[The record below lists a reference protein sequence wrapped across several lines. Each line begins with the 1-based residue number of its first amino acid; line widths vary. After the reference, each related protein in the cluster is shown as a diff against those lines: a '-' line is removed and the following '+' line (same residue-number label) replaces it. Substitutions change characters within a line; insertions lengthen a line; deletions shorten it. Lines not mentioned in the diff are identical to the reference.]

1 MEKSRLFG
9 ESDLELEVVIL
20 FLAGMTME
28 VAGILLFPVSTG
40 ALPYYE
46 NGLYGLL
53 LFFFA
58 LQMVALGKTP
68 FGDMRRSKGLLAA
81 GVLVAAVGIVTCFVP
96 GILSQ
101 LPRLA
106 LAACFGLGGLALLI
120 QMFLSPDKAP
130 AWAKHGGI
138 LRGLAP
144 ACGAVYLLSMGIGL
158 LVWKHDLLSVR
169 MTAVTVLAYG
179 AAILVLGSLLHA
191 VYRLYPQ
198 AAKIPAGESA
208 LPIDKAMILLTGVF
222 MVILGMLLVP
232 VNLGL
237 IPFSGS
243 AQLGLLVM
251 ILAIQ
256 MLASGSTPI
265 GPFRRTWLMIALGFP
280 FAALGVISCIIPGVL
295 VPLLTLMI
303 AVLNVTGGILGLKR
317 TVSPMLARGEG
328 PREPVPPVLVRL
340 TAVQLAMNL
349 VSIMFGASMLIA
361 NLIPGRIIGVILAAN
376 GGLLLYLLHLLG
388 LVERMASAAE
398 TPA

>member
-1 MEKSRLFG
+1 MFKDADL
-9 ESDLELEVVIL
+9 DLEVIIL
-20 FLAGMTME
+20 FLAGMTMG

-68 FGDMRRSKGLLAA
+68 FGDMRRSRGLLAG

-96 GILSQ
+96 DILSQ

-120 QMFLSPDKAP
+120 QMFLSPDKVS

-169 MTAVTVLAYG
+169 MTAVTVLVYG
-179 AAILVLGSLLHA
+179 AAILALGSLLNA

-198 AAKIPAGESA
+198 AAKLPAGESA

-222 MVILGMLLVP
+222 MVILGVLLVP

-243 AQLGLLVM
+243 AQLGLLVV

-280 FAALGVISCIIPGVL
+280 FAALGVISCIIPGLL
-295 VPLLTLMI
+295 VPHLTVLI
-303 AVLNVTGGILGLKR
+303 GVLNVTGGVLGLKR
-317 TVSPMLARGEG
+317 TVSPLLARGEG
-328 PREPVPPVLVRL
+328 PREPIPPVLVRL
-340 TAVQLAMNL
+340 TSVQLAMNL
-349 VSIMFGASMLIA
+349 VSILFGASMLIA

-388 LVERMASAAE
+388 LVEKMASGAE
-398 TPA
+398 APA

>member
-1 MEKSRLFG
+1 MFKDADL
-9 ESDLELEVVIL
+9 DLEVILL
-20 FLAGMTME
+20 FLAGMTVG

-40 ALPYYE
+40 AIPYYE

-68 FGDMRRSKGLLAA
+68 FGDMRRSRGLLAA

-96 GILSQ
+96 DILGTV
-101 LPRLA
+101 PRLA
-106 LAACFGLGGLALLI
+106 LAACFGLGGLALLL
-120 QMFLSPDKAP
+120 QMFLSPDKYP

-144 ACGAVYLLSMGIGL
+144 ACGAVYLLSMSIGL

-169 MTAVTVLAYG
+169 MTAVTVLVYG
-179 AAILVLGSLLHA
+179 AAILALGFLLRK
-191 VYRLYPQ
+191 VYRLYPE
-198 AAKIPAGESA
+198 AAKIPAGESG
-208 LPIDKAMILLTGVF
+208 LSIDKAMILLTGVF
-222 MVILGMLLVP
+222 MVILGVLLVP

-243 AQLGLLVM
+243 AQLGLLVV

-265 GPFRRTWLMIALGFP
+265 GPFRRTWLMILLGFP
-280 FAALGVISCIIPGVL
+280 FAALGVISCIIPGIL
-295 VPLLTLMI
+295 VPHLTLLI
-303 AVLNVTGGILGLKR
+303 GVLNVTGGVLGLKR
-317 TVSPMLARGEG
+317 TVAPMLARGEG
-328 PREPVPPVLVRL
+328 PRDPVPPVLARL
-340 TAVQLAMNL
+340 TAVQVTMNL
-349 VSIMFGASMLIA
+349 VSILFGASMLIA

-376 GGLLLYLLHLLG
+376 GGLLLYLLHILG
-388 LVERMASAAE
+388 LVEKMASGTEASA
-398 TPA
+398 

>member
-1 MEKSRLFG
+1 MEKSGLFG
-9 ESDLELEVVIL
+9 ESDLQLEVVIL
-20 FLAGMTME
+20 FLAGMTMG

-68 FGDMRRSKGLLAA
+68 FGDMRRSKPLLAA
-81 GVLVAAVGIVTCFVP
+81 GVLVAAAGIVTCFVP
-96 GILSQ
+96 DILAR

-106 LAACFGLGGLALLI
+106 LAACFGLGGLAQLL
-120 QMFLSPDKAP
+120 QMFLSREKLPTWVKY
-130 AWAKHGGI
+130 GGI
-138 LRGLAP
+138 LGHLAP
-144 ACGAVYLLSMGIGL
+144 ACGAVYLLSMLIGL
-158 LVWKHDLLSVR
+158 LVWNHDLLSVR
-169 MTAVTVLAYG
+169 MTAVAVLAYG
-179 AAILVLGSLLHA
+179 AAILALGFLLLK
-191 VYRLYPQ
+191 VYRLYPE
-198 AAKIPAGESA
+198 AAKIPAGEGGLSV
-208 LPIDKAMILLTGVF
+208 DKAMILLTGVF
-222 MVILGMLLVP
+222 MVILGLLLVP

-243 AQLGLLVM
+243 AQLGLLVV

-265 GPFRRTWLMIALGFP
+265 GPFPRSWLMIALGYP
-280 FAALGVISCIIPGVL
+280 FAALGVISAIVPGIL
-295 VPLLTLMI
+295 VPVLTLLV

-317 TVSPMLARGEG
+317 TVAPMLNRGEG
-328 PREPVPPVLVRL
+328 PRGPVPPVLARL
-340 TAVQLAMNL
+340 TGVQLAMNL
-349 VSIMFGASMLIA
+349 VSILFGASMLIA

-388 LVERMASAAE
+388 LIERMASGAE
-398 TPA
+398 AQA

>member
-1 MEKSRLFG
+1 MFKEA
-9 ESDLELEVVIL
+9 DLDLEVVIL
-20 FLAGMTME
+20 FLAGMTMG
-28 VAGILLFPVSTG
+28 VAGMLLFPVAAGT
-40 ALPYYE
+40 LPYYE

-68 FGDMRRSKGLLAA
+68 FGDMRRSRGLLAA
-81 GVLVAAVGIVTCFVP
+81 GVAVAAAGIVTCFVP
-96 GILSQ
+96 DIFRQ

-106 LAACFGLGGLALLI
+106 LAACFGLGGLALLL
-120 QMFLSPDKAP
+120 QMFFSPDKAP

-138 LRGLAP
+138 LRFLAP
-144 ACGAVYLLSMGIGL
+144 ACGAVYLLSIGIGL
-158 LVWKHDLLSVR
+158 LVWKHGLLSVR
-169 MTAVTVLAYG
+169 ATAGVVLAYG
-179 AAILVLGSLLHA
+179 AAILVLGSLLYE
-191 VYRLYPQ
+191 VYRLYPGG
-198 AAKIPAGESA
+198 ANPPAGEGA

-222 MVILGMLLVP
+222 MVILGLLLVP

-243 AQLGLLVM
+243 AQLGLLVV

-256 MLASGSTPI
+256 MLASGSTPL

-295 VPLLTLMI
+295 VPVLTLLI
-303 AVLNVTGGILGLKR
+303 AVLNITGGILGLKR
-317 TVSPMLARGEG
+317 TAAPMLARREG
-328 PREPVPPVLVRL
+328 PRKPVPPVLVRL

-349 VSIMFGASMLIA
+349 VSVLFGASMLIA
-361 NLIPGRIIGVILAAN
+361 NLIPGRVIGVILAAN

-388 LVERMASAAE
+388 RIERLASGAE
-398 TPA
+398 TSA